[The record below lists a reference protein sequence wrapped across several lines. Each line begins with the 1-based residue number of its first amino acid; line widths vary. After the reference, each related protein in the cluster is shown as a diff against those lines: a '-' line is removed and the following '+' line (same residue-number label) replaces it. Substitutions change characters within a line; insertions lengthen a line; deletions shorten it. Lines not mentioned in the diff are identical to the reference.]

1 MRINPTRLSSTP
13 SFDPVG
19 TAVSVLAHAAVVV
32 ATAVGSVA
40 RGTEP
45 SEMPPLPQG
54 LTFLVPPPT
63 SPAPAQAQLRFDPA
77 SGDGGTAV
85 ATDESAFGA
94 RRAGSPTETEASAS
108 GEDLEA
114 TSMDSEA
121 EIAAMNAL
129 LANAYQVLEVD
140 SAAVRDPSSAAPVY
154 PKELE
159 ERGIE
164 GYVIVRFVVDSTGRV
179 DLATI
184 LTIESTAGAFDRAVR
199 EALPRMRFRPAL
211 VGDRPVRQLAEQMFK
226 FEIPRVIQPPVATLP
241 R

>member
-13 SFDPVG
+13 GFDPVG

-32 ATAVGSVA
+32 ATAVGSVT

-45 SEMPPLPQG
+45 MEMPPLPQG
-54 LTFLVPPPT
+54 LTFLVPPTT

-85 ATDESAFGA
+85 STDESTFGA
-94 RRAGSPTETEASAS
+94 RRAGSQADTDGSAS
-108 GEDLEA
+108 GDDLQA
-114 TSMDSEA
+114 SAMDADA
-121 EIAAMNAL
+121 EMAAVNAL

-140 SAAVRDPSSAAPVY
+140 SAAVRDPSSAAPIY

-164 GYVIVRFVVDSTGRV
+164 GYVIVRFVVDSTGFV
-179 DLATI
+179 DVTTI
-184 LTIESTAGAFDRAVR
+184 LTIESTAAAFDRAVR

-211 VGDRPVRQLAEQMFK
+211 VADRPVRQLAEQMFK
-226 FEIPRVIQPPVATLP
+226 FEIPRIIQPPVATLP